1 MPGTVQYSGHMSK
14 ILDIREDHLRVLSLF
29 IRGYDR
35 EMYIREVSRCLPIS
49 RGTAQTALE
58 YLEAKQVLRSATR
71 GRTRL
76 FSLRRGDHARD
87 FCTLAEVY
95 RRICL
100 REEEPFITGVLSR
113 IVPLIEGSGA
123 VFGSHAEGTADEES
137 DLDLFVAGG
146 CRVEEI
152 ERIGKTYGLPIHL
165 TVYPREV
172 FDRDLR
178 TDPFLRE
185 VLRNHVLIKGTEH
198 FVEKAVG

>member
-1 MPGTVQYSGHMSK
+1 MSK
-14 ILDIREDHLRVLSLF
+14 KLDIREDHLRALSLF

-35 EMYIREVSRCLPIS
+35 EFYIREICRYLPIS

-58 YLEAKQVLRSATR
+58 YLEAKQVIRSVTR

-76 FSLRRGDHARD
+76 FSLQQGNSARN

-95 RRICL
+95 QRICFW
-100 REEEPFITGVLSR
+100 EEEPFVAGVLSR
-113 IVPLIEGSGA
+113 IVPHIEGSGA
-123 VFGSHAEGTADEES
+123 VFGSYAGGTADEGS
-137 DLDLFVAGG
+137 DLDLFVAGE
-146 CRVEEI
+146 CPREEV
-152 ERIGKTYGLPIHL
+152 ERIGKVYGLPIHL
-165 TVYPREV
+165 TVYPQEL
-172 FDRDLR
+172 FDRSLR

>member
-1 MPGTVQYSGHMSK
+1 MSK
-14 ILDIREDHLRVLSLF
+14 ILDIREDYLRVLSLF
-29 IRGYDR
+29 TRGYDR
-35 EMYIREVSRCLPIS
+35 EIYIREVARYLPIS

-58 YLEAKQVLRSATR
+58 YLEAKQVLRSVTR

-100 REEEPFITGVLSR
+100 REEEPFLAGVLNR
-113 IVPLIEGSGA
+113 IVPHIEGSGA
-123 VFGSHAEGTADEES
+123 VFGSRAEGTADEES
-137 DLDLFVAGG
+137 DLDLFVAGE
-146 CRVEEI
+146 CRREEI
-152 ERIGKTYGLPIHL
+152 ERIGEIYGLKIHL
-165 TVYPREV
+165 TVYPLKI
-172 FDRDLR
+172 FDRDLH

>member
-1 MPGTVQYSGHMSK
+1 MWGIVQYSGHMSK
-14 ILDIREDHLRVLSLF
+14 RLDIREDYLRVLSLF
-29 IRGYDR
+29 TRGYDR
-35 EMYIREVSRCLPIS
+35 EIYIREVARYLPIS

-58 YLEAKQVLRSATR
+58 YLEAKQVLRSVTR

-100 REEEPFITGVLSR
+100 REEEPFLAGVLNR
-113 IVPLIEGSGA
+113 IVPHIEGSGA
-123 VFGSHAEGTADEES
+123 VFGSRAEGTADEES
-137 DLDLFVAGG
+137 DLDLFVAGE
-146 CRVEEI
+146 CRGEEI
-152 ERIGKTYGLPIHL
+152 ERIGEIYGLKIHL
-165 TVYPREV
+165 TVYPTEI
-172 FDRDLR
+172 FDRDLH
-178 TDPFLRE
+178 TDPFLQE

>member
-1 MPGTVQYSGHMSK
+1 MWGIVQYSGHMSK
-14 ILDIREDHLRVLSLF
+14 ILDIREDYLRVLSLF
-29 IRGYDR
+29 TRGYDR
-35 EMYIREVSRCLPIS
+35 EIYIREVARYLPIS

-58 YLEAKQVLRSATR
+58 YLEAKQVLRSVTR

-100 REEEPFITGVLSR
+100 REEEPFLAGVLNR
-113 IVPLIEGSGA
+113 IVPHIEGSGA
-123 VFGSHAEGTADEES
+123 VFGSRAEGTADEES
-137 DLDLFVAGG
+137 DLDLFVAGE
-146 CRVEEI
+146 CRGEEI
-152 ERIGKTYGLPIHL
+152 ERIGEIYGLKIHL
-165 TVYPREV
+165 TVYPTEI
-172 FDRDLR
+172 FDRDLH

>member
-1 MPGTVQYSGHMSK
+1 MWGIVQYSGHMSK
-14 ILDIREDHLRVLSLF
+14 ILDIREDYLRVLSLF
-29 IRGYDR
+29 TRGYDR
-35 EMYIREVSRCLPIS
+35 EVYIREVARYLPIS

-58 YLEAKQVLRSATR
+58 YLEAKQVLRSVTR

-100 REEEPFITGVLSR
+100 REEEPFLAGVLNR
-113 IVPLIEGSGA
+113 IVPHIEGSGA
-123 VFGSHAEGTADEES
+123 VFGSRAEGTADEES
-137 DLDLFVAGG
+137 DLDLFVAGE
-146 CRVEEI
+146 CRREEI
-152 ERIGKTYGLPIHL
+152 ERIGEIYGLKIHL
-165 TVYPREV
+165 TVYPTEI
-172 FDRDLR
+172 FDRDLH
-178 TDPFLRE
+178 TDPFLQE

>member
-1 MPGTVQYSGHMSK
+1 MWGIVQYSGHMSK
-14 ILDIREDHLRVLSLF
+14 ILDIREDYLRVLSLF
-29 IRGYDR
+29 TRGYDR
-35 EMYIREVSRCLPIS
+35 EIYIREVARYLPIS

-58 YLEAKQVLRSATR
+58 YLEAKQVLRSVTR

-100 REEEPFITGVLSR
+100 REEEPFLAGVLNRSSPYR
-113 IVPLIEGSGA
+113 GKRCSLREPRR
-123 VFGSHAEGTADEES
+123 GTADEES
-137 DLDLFVAGG
+137 DLDLFVAGE
-146 CRVEEI
+146 CRREEI
-152 ERIGKTYGLPIHL
+152 ERIGKIYGLKIHL
-165 TVYPREV
+165 TVYPLKI
-172 FDRDLR
+172 FDRDLH

>member
-1 MPGTVQYSGHMSK
+1 MSK
-14 ILDIREDHLRVLSLF
+14 ILDIREDYLRVLSLF
-29 IRGYDR
+29 TRGYDR
-35 EMYIREVSRCLPIS
+35 EIYIREVARYLPIS

-58 YLEAKQVLRSATR
+58 YLEAKQVLRSVTR

-100 REEEPFITGVLSR
+100 REEEPFLAGVLNR
-113 IVPLIEGSGA
+113 IVPHIEGSGA
-123 VFGSHAEGTADEES
+123 VFGSRAEGTADEES
-137 DLDLFVAGG
+137 DLDLFVAGE
-146 CRVEEI
+146 CRGEEI
-152 ERIGKTYGLPIHL
+152 ERIGEIYGLKIHL
-165 TVYPREV
+165 TVYPTEI
-172 FDRDLR
+172 FDRDLH

>member
-1 MPGTVQYSGHMSK
+1 M
-14 ILDIREDHLRVLSLF
+14 DIREDHLRVLSLF
-29 IRGYDR
+29 TRGYDR
-35 EMYIREVSRCLPIS
+35 EVYIREAARLLPIS

-95 RRICL
+95 RRICFG
-100 REEEPFITGVLSR
+100 EEEPFIAGVLSR
-113 IVPLIEGSGA
+113 IIPLIEGGGA

-137 DLDLFVAGG
+137 DLDLFVAGE
-146 CRVEEI
+146 CRVEEV
-152 ERIGKTYGLPIHL
+152 ERIGKTYGIKIHL

-172 FDRDLR
+172 FDRDLH

-185 VLRNHVLIKGTEH
+185 VLRNHVLIKDTER

>member
-1 MPGTVQYSGHMSK
+1 MWGIVQYSGHMSK
-14 ILDIREDHLRVLSLF
+14 RLDIREDHLRVLSLF
-29 IRGYDR
+29 TRGYDR

-58 YLEAKQVLRSATR
+58 YLEAKQVLRSVTK

-76 FSLRRGDHARD
+76 FSLRVGDHARD

-100 REEEPFITGVLSR
+100 REEEPFLAGVLNR
-113 IVPLIEGSGA
+113 IVPHIEGSGA

-137 DLDLFVAGG
+137 DLDLFVAGE
-146 CRVEEI
+146 CRGEEI
-152 ERIGKTYGLPIHL
+152 ERIGKIYGLPIHL
-165 TVYPREV
+165 TVYPLKI
-172 FDRDLR
+172 FDRDLH
-178 TDPFLRE
+178 TDPFLQE

>member
-1 MPGTVQYSGHMSK
+1 MWGIVQYSGHMSK
-14 ILDIREDHLRVLSLF
+14 ILDIREDYLRVLSLF
-29 IRGYDR
+29 TRGYDR
-35 EMYIREVSRCLPIS
+35 EIYIREVARYLPIS

-58 YLEAKQVLRSATR
+58 YLEAKQVLRSVTR

-100 REEEPFITGVLSR
+100 REEEPFLAGVLNR
-113 IVPLIEGSGA
+113 IVPHIEGSGA
-123 VFGSHAEGTADEES
+123 VFGSRAEGTADEES
-137 DLDLFVAGG
+137 DLDLFVAGE
-146 CRVEEI
+146 CRREEI
-152 ERIGKTYGLPIHL
+152 ERIGEIYGLKIHL
-165 TVYPREV
+165 TVYPTEI
-172 FDRDLR
+172 FDRDLH

>member
-1 MPGTVQYSGHMSK
+1 MWGIVQYSGHMSK
-14 ILDIREDHLRVLSLF
+14 ILDIREDYLRVLSLF
-29 IRGYDR
+29 TRGYDR
-35 EMYIREVSRCLPIS
+35 EIYIREVARYLPIS

-58 YLEAKQVLRSATR
+58 YLEAKQVLRSVTR

-100 REEEPFITGVLSR
+100 REEEPFLAGVLNR
-113 IVPLIEGSGA
+113 IVPHIEGSGA
-123 VFGSHAEGTADEES
+123 VFGSRAEGTADEES
-137 DLDLFVAGG
+137 DLDLFVAGE
-146 CRVEEI
+146 CRREEI
-152 ERIGKTYGLPIHL
+152 ERIGEIYGLKIHL
-165 TVYPREV
+165 TVYPLKI
-172 FDRDLR
+172 FDRDLH